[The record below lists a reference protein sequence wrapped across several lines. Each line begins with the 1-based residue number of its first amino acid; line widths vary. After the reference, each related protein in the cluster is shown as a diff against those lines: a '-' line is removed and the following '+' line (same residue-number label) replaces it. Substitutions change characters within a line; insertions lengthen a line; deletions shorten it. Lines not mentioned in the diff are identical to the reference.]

1 MKRFN
6 FVIPLCAAV
15 ALTLPGAAMANNGKP
30 NKAHNAQQVAS
41 NCPPGLAKKN
51 PPCVPPGQAKKQLD
65 PIYENDR
72 YDDHYDYRIGERV
85 NGDYV
90 VIERPQRYGLDPN
103 ATYYRVGD
111 GVYQVDR
118 ETSEI
123 LAVIGLANRLLN

>member
-1 MKRFN
+1 MKPLN
-6 FVIPLCAAV
+6 FVMPLCAAV
-15 ALTLPGAAMANNGKP
+15 ALTLPGIALANNGKP
-30 NKAHNAQQVAS
+30 NKANAQQVAS
-41 NCPPGLAKKN
+41 SYPPGLAKKN

-65 PIYENDR
+65 PIYENDQ
-72 YDDHYDYRIGERV
+72 YDDHYEYRIGERV
-85 NGDYV
+85 DSDYV